1 MDKRAY
7 RAAVRAR
14 IAALDAGYAASSDE
28 AITARLLSLPE
39 YTAAP
44 TLFIY
49 ASVGREVST
58 WAIIRAA
65 VGSGKRV
72 CLPRTRGGGEM
83 DFADI
88 SGGTQPARFGIPEPE
103 ASLPAAE
110 PAEGDIVVV
119 PALCCAPDGRR
130 QGQGGGYYDR
140 FLARYPGVTSAC
152 LAREALLDENLPEA
166 WNDVRP
172 GYVITEARIIKSEPR
187 PAVRI
192 GEAAGRWDTARAL
205 IREYTD
211 SLGRDIGFQRPEEE
225 LAGIER
231 IYGPP
236 GGALVIAARGHEAL
250 GMAALRR
257 LTDARC
263 EMKRLYVR
271 PGSRGIGLGEA
282 LAREIIR
289 RAKALGYSELVLD
302 TLEDMRAA
310 RALYARLGFAEC
322 EPYYANP
329 IPGTSYMRLEL
340 K

>member
-7 RAAVRAR
+7 RAAARAR
-14 IAALDAGYAASSDE
+14 IAALDAGYIASSGE
-28 AITARLLSLPE
+28 AIAARALALPE
-39 YTAAP
+39 YIAAG

-49 ASVGREVST
+49 ASVGREVPT
-58 WAIIRAA
+58 EAIIRDA
-65 VGSGKRV
+65 VERGKRV
-72 CLPRTRGGGEM
+72 CLPRTREGGEM

-88 SGGTQPARFGIPEPE
+88 SGGTRLARFGIPEPE
-103 ASLPAAE
+103 ASLPAEE
-110 PAEGDIVVV
+110 PAAGDIIVV

-130 QGQGGGYYDR
+130 QGQGGGCYDR
-140 FLARYPGVTSAC
+140 FLARYPGVTSVC
-152 LAREALLDENLPEA
+152 LAREALLDENVPEA

-172 GYVITEARIIKSEPR
+172 DYVITEARIIKSGPR
-187 PAVRI
+187 PALRI
-192 GEAAGRWDTARAL
+192 EEAAGRWDTARGL
-205 IREYTD
+205 IREYTA

-225 LAGIER
+225 LAQLESV
-231 IYGPP
+231 YGPP
-236 GGALVIAARGHEAL
+236 GGALVIAMRSDEAL

-257 LTDARC
+257 LTDGRC

-271 PGSRGIGLGEA
+271 PGSRGMGLGEA

-322 EPYYANP
+322 APYYVNP